1 MALGTDDKMP
11 RGTVD
16 EFNNLRPLPG
26 APAPAQPQPAA
37 GPWQRFQPQAQAQ
50 QPATQAAPPVTDW
63 SKFVPDQPA
72 APQTDWGQFVPD
84 QPREMGIIS
93 TLAQGFRNTGRA
105 VGAAADVALDDRAS
119 VVERANAQAAAPKN
133 ENLRAFEGAIENRRA
148 ALGTDDPGL
157 LDALGVVGGAVLA
170 QPKGAGY
177 AVLEQAPNAVAA
189 LAPAWAGA
197 KLGAT
202 AGAAIPLPGAA
213 PALGVVGGLAGLFLG
228 NTALEVGHKAME
240 KATDGQ
246 FTAAER
252 ETAFVEGGT
261 KAATITGIDAATLGL
276 SKWIMGA
283 TSRAVERATTRALTD
298 AGVDVGNEVAVMA
311 ARRSPEMVKAVRQA
325 QEAAIDTTATF
336 GRKAARAGAALGL
349 ETIGEG
355 LGEYLGEL
363 AATGKADAID
373 AVLESVL
380 SLGQSGAE
388 VAWGASRN
396 AASMAAARLNP
407 AAGPNSRAA
416 IVALNQQAQGKL
428 PPTEGPRAG
437 TMQQAA
443 AAGQLGGDLNNQV
456 PTDWA
461 QQIDAALGTA
471 PAQQEAQPMASPWL
485 DYEQQAPATDLSGF
499 VPDAVPAGFVPDAN
513 QNTIETSPGTAPT
526 ATTSPAAPN
535 GQQDQQQAPRL
546 VPMKDETAAA
556 RRAEV
561 VAKRTGV
568 QHLVIPHPTVAGRFA
583 VVPADSPL
591 AAPTAQTEGLDT
603 AGLFQTQVPIPL
615 KNARNL
621 AGMMSMAGG
630 VEHAVVPAP
639 TGDGFGVAPVDQL
652 SPAQLQQWAGFQPG
666 TRRGAARRV
675 PGPSAAPTAT
685 ATPAPSA
692 STTSSTAT
700 PIGTPDA
707 GPELAQVTG
716 ATPQAAP
723 AAPAVPEGA
732 QGLNTEAQRAAP
744 ALPQIDSNTF
754 TSAVGNAQSTIRR
767 ERWTV
772 DGGRRFEGRI
782 RAELER
788 AGVSANAA
796 QAVIDLAK
804 QQSPGDAF
812 VTGDALAQ
820 AARTLGVISSAS
832 RTTTPQQDKPTTTTT
847 TRAIVPGQTAKGRD
861 VLLAQVEQLKQ
872 RTAPADLVNDYNDL
886 KARIAD
892 ARRRAALKATK
903 RTESERLTEWADN
916 QDRELERL
924 RNEIGFVELKAGTAR
939 YKVLNTPENLE
950 VFAQKL
956 KKAPVGRW
964 TVTVKPEEIYDN
976 VETRPGTTEAQRE
989 TGRSAVRELA
999 RRVTAHLQ
1007 RRGNHQDRAA
1017 IEVLGSRLYD
1027 GFAANGGVDLVGQR
1041 VTSAEDLA
1049 VLAQVFRDPRFETF
1063 RVFYTDQQGVVVG
1076 EGAYSSRLP
1085 AAVNLPNDFDAHIR
1099 RDMGRFG
1106 ATGFWVLH
1114 NHPSGRA
1121 TPSPADVNLTKWIAS
1136 SVSGFRGHVVIDHNE
1151 FATIGGQGAVQVVQ
1165 APQLNGTDLG
1175 SKPELDHHML
1185 GSTING
1191 ERDVVQAAKAL
1202 QVKNGHAALIFLR
1215 RDQKVQLVMDVPM
1228 ALLQDTSRAA
1238 LGKLRAVVRAFAR
1251 ESGAGGWRFL
1261 VLPDGVSPEP
1271 MKRLVLDNIFTDI
1284 VSADGTTAGNF
1295 GAVTTG
1301 DFLDYS
1307 PPIRRVK
1314 EADEPS
1320 RAQTDTAAFRRWF
1333 GNSQAIDDNGQPLVM
1348 YHGTNKDITAFK
1360 AGRGGGAIWF
1370 ATDPTLANMFVA
1382 GGRQRMAEGNRKGSA
1397 VYPVFLS
1404 VQNPLDL
1411 GDASPQDNSPYSYV
1425 LKAAG
1430 LPANYDAVAEIARRN
1445 LESGYAGVSP
1455 SAQDPI
1461 ATLTETYMARYNRL
1475 SDILDNPGLIEVLQ
1489 EAGFDGIKMQE
1500 QGVTTFAVFR
1510 PEQIKSATG
1519 NAGTFDPADPSIVR
1533 EDTADPYNTIE
1544 TRPNTTEAQL
1554 DTGRAALA
1562 DVQRRILSLRGQR
1575 IGAAVLGSRLAADLA
1590 TTGGAQLIGQE
1601 VRDASDLAVLGQI
1614 FRDPRFETWRAIFV
1628 KDGKIVG
1635 EHAYSSRL
1643 PSSVLMPRGIDQW
1656 LKTQSEKYGA
1666 DAVFTLH
1673 NHPNG
1678 TARPSDGDMHF
1689 AARLRREVPNW
1700 KGEIIIDSSEYAV
1713 LTGLGVPSESSE
1725 SMSVRDL
1732 AEYGATVTFAPRLA
1746 SVDFNSSPE
1755 LEHRLLGLPIGDPA
1769 NIAKLGKALQIPGG
1783 HAAMIVTS
1791 EGKVQALLDVPV
1803 APLLDTKS
1811 KLGRAKIMA
1820 MVRRISRATG
1830 GESRFL
1836 VVPKGAKLDRWFV
1849 RQGIFQ
1855 DVVSETGTSMLAAVR
1870 KWNGDPNWF
1879 PMDQIGRNA
1888 GRSARLLYEPAA
1900 GYDAAEPGTRRSRAA
1915 EPQQTEAIEDF
1926 TPERA
1931 TVGEWIAHQLK
1942 QNRGWAMGALTR
1954 DQLADIYG
1962 ASMPAVEQFDRTVQA
1977 MDLVRNRM
1985 MEQADALVER
1995 WRKLPSKEAD
2005 RLADVMHAATLA
2017 QFDPAEMNATTP
2029 EEQQIAADFDAL
2041 SMPAQAVY
2049 RDVRDQYR
2057 DTLIAVR
2064 DSLASRAE
2072 RTGSTG
2078 RAIADEIRLKFDRY
2092 LSEGPY
2098 FSLARFGDFILIA
2111 DRDGERV
2118 VEAFESSLQREKR
2131 ARGLR
2136 AQGFQVKLTAKQQYS
2151 ATKDGAAGSFI
2162 GDVLEKVDA
2171 LDMDGEQKSALMDQL
2186 NQLAISALPD
2196 ASYRKH
2202 FAHRKGTPGFSNDA
2216 MRAFASS
2223 QMHAAHHLA
2232 RIKHADELALLI
2244 DEMREDI
2251 QAQRGAVDTP
2261 AQQQVVNEL
2270 TRRLDLMM
2278 NPTTHPVTAALG
2290 QVGFVM
2296 SLGGSIASGITN
2308 LSQTPLVTYPWLG
2321 SKFGFDKAAG
2331 ALLKASKDYF
2341 GGRWEKWSG
2350 FVLADNPN
2358 LIDDERA
2365 ALRHLEETG
2374 LINLTQASDL
2384 AGTANT
2390 DSTVSKRAFAINRAM
2405 KIVGWTFH
2413 TPEVFNRQVSALAAY
2428 RLARDAGQTHDTA
2441 IESARQ
2447 ALIRT
2452 HFDYSASNRARFM
2465 AGNVTRV
2472 ITMFK
2477 QYSQNVTY
2485 LMWRNA
2491 YQALKGESAD
2501 VRREARRMLLGVA
2514 TMHFAAAGTMGLPLG
2529 IFGVT
2534 PLLALLSMG
2543 MGDGDDPWDWE
2554 TEYRN
2559 MLADT
2564 FGKEGGEAIAKGPI
2578 RMLLNV
2584 DLASR
2589 VGLGDLWIRP
2599 PQKEAEGRD
2608 LVEAWLI
2615 SLLGPVA
2622 GYAGQMGTA
2631 AKAFEEGKFAR
2642 GVEAMLPK
2650 FLASP
2655 LKAIRYEAEG
2665 VRSWKGADL
2674 GITLTEADIA
2684 GTALG
2689 FNPARVAEMYEGR
2702 SAVKGREARL
2712 QARREELTNMW
2723 WESQQAGDRTG
2734 VAEAFDQIRKFNQ
2747 RNPPFAIT
2755 MKTLRQSAMA
2765 RRRAQLQTAQGYF
2778 LNRRRD
2784 ELREFSRFA
2793 NID

>member
-1 MALGTDDKMP
+1 MAFDPTSARPEGNTIARPAFNPATAAPAPPEEQGLLRQGADLLLDFAQGGMGVVGAGAAAFGADNVVARGAGEIAKYAAELQSQQRQAERQGQAKRMQAAEATGSVWEEAKAAGQNFLETPAAFTASAVGSAVPTMAAAMFGGLPAAAVLGSGIGAGAVKQSIYERIEQEALKAGQTPEQAAVAASAAQAYTGESADQIALGTGLGLAAG
-11 RGTVD
+11 GTGLERVLGGGASAIKNIVGRVAAGTAA
-16 EFNNLRPLPG
+16 EALPEAVQGGQERLAANLAAQREGFGGETWTGVVGQGVTEGLASTGPG
-26 APAPAQPQPAA
+26 AVGGLMTPYLDPNA
-37 GPWQRFQPQAQAQ
+37 GPISRAAIQAQAQ
-50 QPATQAAPPVTDW
+50 
-63 SKFVPDQPA
+63 
-72 APQTDWGQFVPD
+72 
-84 QPREMGIIS
+84 
-93 TLAQGFRNTGRA
+93 
-105 VGAAADVALDDRAS
+105 
-119 VVERANAQAAAPKN
+119 
-133 ENLRAFEGAIENRRA
+133 RA
-148 ALGTDDPGL
+148 AVVPGTL
-157 LDALGVVGGAVLA
+157 
-170 QPKGAGY
+170 
-177 AVLEQAPNAVAA
+177 
-189 LAPAWAGA
+189 
-197 KLGAT
+197 
-202 AGAAIPLPGAA
+202 
-213 PALGVVGGLAGLFLG
+213 
-228 NTALEVGHKAME
+228 
-240 KATDGQ
+240 
-246 FTAAER
+246 
-252 ETAFVEGGT
+252 
-261 KAATITGIDAATLGL
+261 
-276 SKWIMGA
+276 
-283 TSRAVERATTRALTD
+283 
-298 AGVDVGNEVAVMA
+298 
-311 ARRSPEMVKAVRQA
+311 
-325 QEAAIDTTATF
+325 
-336 GRKAARAGAALGL
+336 
-349 ETIGEG
+349 
-355 LGEYLGEL
+355 
-363 AATGKADAID
+363 
-373 AVLESVL
+373 
-380 SLGQSGAE
+380 
-388 VAWGASRN
+388 
-396 AASMAAARLNP
+396 
-407 AAGPNSRAA
+407 
-416 IVALNQQAQGKL
+416 
-428 PPTEGPRAG
+428 
-437 TMQQAA
+437 QQAA
-443 AAGQLGGDLNNQV
+443 AAA
-456 PTDWA
+456 PTE
-461 QQIDAALGTA
+461 QNA
-471 PAQQEAQPMASPWL
+471 PPE
-485 DYEQQAPATDLSGF
+485 SGNPNRF
-499 VPDAVPAGFVPDAN
+499 DPSSAVPAWIGQYEQTTPIA
-513 QNTIETSPGTAPT
+513 TTT
-526 ATTSPAAPN
+526 TTSPAATIDQ
-535 GQQDQQQAPRL
+535 QQDQQQAPRL
-546 VPMKDETAAA
+546 IPMKDAAAAA

-561 VAKRTGV
+561 VAKRTGIEQV
-568 QHLVIPHPTVAGRFA
+568 VIPHPTVPDRFA
-583 VVPADSPL
+583 FVPVDSPL
-591 AAPTAQTEGLDT
+591 ATSAAPTAQGEGLDVNT
-603 AGLFQTQVPIPL
+603 LFQTQAPIPL

-630 VEHAVVPAP
+630 TEHAVVPAP
-639 TGDGFGVAPVDQL
+639 SGDGFGVVPVDQL
-652 SPAQLQQWAGFQPG
+652 SPAQRDAWAQYQPG
-666 TRRGAARRV
+666 ARRGAARRV

-685 ATPAPSA
+685 ATPTTSA

-716 ATPQAAP
+716 ATPPVAP

-732 QGLNTEAQRAAP
+732 QGLDTEAPRAAP
-744 ALPQIDSNTF
+744 AIQPIDNNTF
-754 TSAVGNAQSTIRR
+754 TSAIGNAQATIKR
-767 ERWTV
+767 ERWTI
-772 DGGRRFEGRI
+772 DGGRRFEGRV

-788 AGVSANAA
+788 AGVPANAA

-804 QQSPGDAF
+804 QQTHGDAF
-812 VTGDALAQ
+812 VSGDALAQ
-820 AARTLGVISSAS
+820 AARTLGVIGDAS
-832 RTTTPQQDKPTTTTT
+832 TNATPQQAPQADTQQDKPTTT
-847 TRAIVPGQTAKGRD
+847 TRAIVPGQQAKGRD
-861 VLLAQVEQLKQ
+861 VLLAQVERLKT
-872 RTAPADLVNDYNDL
+872 RTAPADLVADNNQL

-892 ARRRAALKATK
+892 ARRRAALKASK
-903 RTESERLTEWADN
+903 RTEAERLTSWADN

-939 YKVLNTPENLE
+939 YRVLNTPENLE
-950 VFAQKL
+950 AFAQKL

-964 TVTVKPEEIYDN
+964 TVTVQPEEIYDN
-976 VETRPGTTEAQRE
+976 LETRSGTTEKQRE

-1027 GFAANGGVDLVGQR
+1027 GFAFDGGVDLVGQR

-1049 VLAQVFRDPRFETF
+1049 TLAQVFRDPRFETF
-1063 RVFYTDQQGVVVG
+1063 RVFYTDAQGVVVG

-1099 RDMGRFG
+1099 RDVGRFG
-1106 ATGFWVLH
+1106 ATGFWILH

-1121 TPSPADVNLTKWIAS
+1121 APSPADVNLTKWVAT
-1136 SVSGFRGHVVIDHNE
+1136 SVNGFRGHVVIDHNE
-1151 FATIGGQGAVQVVQ
+1151 FATIDAGGAVQVIQ
-1165 APQLNGTDLG
+1165 APQLNGTDFG

-1411 GDASPQDNSPYSYV
+1411 GDASPQGNSPYSYV

-1445 LESGYAGVSP
+1445 LETGYAGTNP
-1455 SAQDPI
+1455 SAADPV
-1461 ATLTETYMARYNRL
+1461 ATLTEQYMARYNRL
-1475 SDILDNPGLIEVLQ
+1475 ADILDNPGLIEVLQ

-1500 QGVTTFAVFR
+1500 QGATTFAVFA

-1519 NAGTFDPADPSIVR
+1519 NAGTFDPTNPSIVR
-1533 EDTADPYNTIE
+1533 EDAADPYSTIE
-1544 TRPNTTEAQL
+1544 IRPNTTEVQL
-1554 DTGRAALA
+1554 DTGRAAYA
-1562 DVQRRILSLRGQR
+1562 DVQRRILSLRGQK
-1575 IGAAVLGSRLAADLA
+1575 IGAAVLGSRLAADIA

-1601 VRDASDLAVLGQI
+1601 VRDASDLAVLAQI
-1614 FRDPRFETWRAIFV
+1614 YRDPRFETWRIFFA
-1628 KDGKIVG
+1628 KDGKIAG

-1643 PSSVLMPRGIDQW
+1643 PSSVLLPRGIEQW
-1656 LKTQSEKYGA
+1656 VKTQSEKYGA
-1666 DAVFTLH
+1666 DAIYTMH

-1678 TARPSDGDMHF
+1678 TARPSEGDMHM
-1689 AARLRREVPNW
+1689 AARLRREVPGW
-1700 KGEIIIDSSEYAV
+1700 KGEIIIDTREFAV
-1713 LTGLGVPSESSE
+1713 LTGDGVPPREGFE
-1725 SMSVRDL
+1725 DLGPRDL
-1732 AEYGATVTFAPRLA
+1732 AEYGATVTSAPGLA
-1746 SVDFNSSPE
+1746 SVDFNSAPE

-1769 NIAKLGKALQIPGG
+1769 DIAKMGKGLQIPGG
-1783 HAAMIVTS
+1783 HAAMVVTS

-1803 APLLDTKS
+1803 APLLETKT

-1820 MVRRISRATG
+1820 MVRRIARATG

-1836 VVPKGAKLDRWFV
+1836 VTPKGVKLDPWLIRFGV
-1849 RQGIFQ
+1849 FQ
-1855 DVVSETGTSMLAAVR
+1855 DVVSENGTSMLATVR
-1870 KWNGDPNWF
+1870 KRAGNPDLVPL
-1879 PMDQIGRNA
+1879 DQIARNA
-1888 GRSARLLYEPAA
+1888 GRSARLLYEPAGP
-1900 GYDAAEPGTRRSRAA
+1900 GYDAAEPGTRRGRAA
-1915 EPQQTEAIEDF
+1915 EPQQNGAVEIEDF

-1954 DQLADIYG
+1954 DQIADIYG
-1962 ASMPAVEQFDRTVQA
+1962 DAMPAVEQFDRTVQQ

-2029 EEQQIAADFDAL
+2029 EEQQIAADFDEL
-2041 SMPAQAVY
+2041 SMPAQEVY

-2057 DTLIAVR
+2057 NTLINIR
-2064 DSLASRAE
+2064 DSLAGRAE
-2072 RTGSTG
+2072 RTGSPG

-2171 LDMDGEQKSALMDQL
+2171 LDMDAEQKGALMDQL

-2216 MRAFASS
+2216 MRGFASS

-2244 DEMREDI
+2244 DEMRADI
-2251 QAQRGAVDTP
+2251 QATRGDVDTTE
-2261 AQQQVVNEL
+2261 QQQVVNEL

-2321 SKFGFDKAAG
+2321 SKFGFDAAAG

-2350 FVLADNPN
+2350 FVMADNPN
-2358 LIDDERA
+2358 LEDDERT
-2365 ALRHLEETG
+2365 ALRHLEEAG

-2428 RLARDAGQTHDTA
+2428 RLARDAGQAHDTA

-2465 AGNVTRV
+2465 SGNVTRV

-2491 YQALKGESAD
+2491 YRALKGESPE

-2543 MGDGDDPWDWE
+2543 MGDEDDPWDWE

-2564 FGKEGGEAIAKGPI
+2564 FGRETGEAIAKGPI

-2608 LVEAWLI
+2608 LVEAWMI
-2615 SLLGPVA
+2615 TLLGPVA

-2631 AKAFEEGKFAR
+2631 AKAFEEGKLAR

-2655 LKAIRYEAEG
+2655 LKAVRYEAEG

-2674 GITLTEADIA
+2674 GITLTEADIV

-2712 QARREELTNMW
+2712 QARREELTNIW

-2734 VAEAFDQIRKFNQ
+2734 VAEALDQIRQFNQ
-2747 RNPPFAIT
+2747 RNPPFVIT
-2755 MKTLRQSAMA
+2755 MKTLKQSAMA
-2765 RRRAQLQTAQGYF
+2765 RRRAQLQTSQGFY
-2778 LNRRRD
+2778 LSRRRD
-2784 ELREFSRFA
+2784 ELREYGRFA
-2793 NID
+2793 VIE

>member
-1 MALGTDDKMP
+1 MAFDPTSARPEGNTIARP
-11 RGTVD
+11 T
-16 EFNNLRPLPG
+16 FN
-26 APAPAQPQPAA
+26 
-37 GPWQRFQPQAQAQ
+37 
-50 QPATQAAPPVTDW
+50 PATANLAPPEERGLLRHGADLLLD
-63 SKFVPDQPA
+63 F
-72 APQTDWGQFVPD
+72 
-84 QPREMGIIS
+84 
-93 TLAQGFRNTGRA
+93 AQGGMGVVGA
-105 VGAAADVALDDRAS
+105 GAAAFGADNAVTTGAGEIAKYAAELQSQQRQAERQGQAERMRAAEATGSMWEEAKAAGQNFLETPGAFTASAVGSAVPTMAAALLGGLPAAIVTGGGIGAGAVKQS
-119 VVERANAQAAAPKN
+119 IFERIEQEALKAGQTPEQAAAAASAAQAYTGESADQIALGAGLGGAAGGTGLERVFGGGTSAIKN
-133 ENLRAFEGAIENRRA
+133 IVGRA
-148 ALGTDDPGL
+148 AAGTAAEAVPEAVQGGQERLAANVAAQREGFGGDTWT
-157 LDALGVVGGAVLA
+157 GVVGQGVTEGLASTGPGGIAGAMT
-170 QPKGAGY
+170 PY
-177 AVLEQAPNAVAA
+177 IDPNA
-189 LAPAWAGA
+189 
-197 KLGAT
+197 
-202 AGAAIPLPGAA
+202 
-213 PALGVVGGLAGLFLG
+213 
-228 NTALEVGHKAME
+228 
-240 KATDGQ
+240 
-246 FTAAER
+246 
-252 ETAFVEGGT
+252 
-261 KAATITGIDAATLGL
+261 
-276 SKWIMGA
+276 
-283 TSRAVERATTRALTD
+283 
-298 AGVDVGNEVAVMA
+298 
-311 ARRSPEMVKAVRQA
+311 
-325 QEAAIDTTATF
+325 
-336 GRKAARAGAALGL
+336 
-349 ETIGEG
+349 
-355 LGEYLGEL
+355 
-363 AATGKADAID
+363 
-373 AVLESVL
+373 
-380 SLGQSGAE
+380 
-388 VAWGASRN
+388 
-396 AASMAAARLNP
+396 
-407 AAGPNSRAA
+407 GPISRAA

-428 PPTEGPRAG
+428 PPTEGPAAG

-443 AAGQLGGDLNNQV
+443 AAGQMGGNSNTQ
-456 PTDWA
+456 PSADWA

-471 PAQQEAQPMASPWL
+471 P
-485 DYEQQAPATDLSGF
+485 T
-499 VPDAVPAGFVPDAN
+499 
-513 QNTIETSPGTAPT
+513 
-526 ATTSPAAPN
+526 TTSPAAPI
-535 GQQDQQQAPRL
+535 DQQQAPRL
-546 VPMKDETAAA
+546 IPMKDRDAAA
-556 RRAEV
+556 RRAAV

-568 QHLVIPHPTVAGRFA
+568 EQVVIPHPTVPDRFA
-583 VVPADSPL
+583 FVPADSPL
-591 AAPTAQTEGLDT
+591 ATSAAPTAQAEGLDIDT
-603 AGLFQTQVPIPL
+603 LFQTQAPIPL

-621 AGMMSMAGG
+621 AGLMSMAGG

-639 TGDGFGVAPVDQL
+639 TGDGFGVVPADQL
-652 SPAQLQQWAGFQPG
+652 SPAQRDAWAGFQPG
-666 TRRGAARRV
+666 ARRGVARRA
-675 PGPSAAPTAT
+675 PGPVATPPVT
-685 ATPAPSA
+685 ATPTTSA
-692 STTSSTAT
+692 STTSLTAT
-700 PIGTPDA
+700 PQGMPEA
-707 GPELAQVTG
+707 GPELAKVTG

-723 AAPAVPEGA
+723 AVPEGA
-732 QGLNTEAQRAAP
+732 QGFNTEARRAAP
-744 ALPQIDSNTF
+744 ALPQIDNNTF
-754 TSAVGNAQSTIRR
+754 TTAVGNAQNTIKR
-767 ERWTV
+767 ERWTI

-788 AGVSANAA
+788 AGVPANAA

-804 QQSPGDAF
+804 QQMPTDSF
-812 VTGDALAQ
+812 VSGDALAQ
-820 AARTLGVISSAS
+820 AARTLGVIGAAS
-832 RTTTPQQDKPTTTTT
+832 TTATPDISPDAEQIEAAPQQAPQADTQQEKPTT
-847 TRAIVPGQTAKGRD
+847 TRAIVPGQQAKGRD
-861 VLLAQVEQLKQ
+861 VILAQVEQLKQ
-872 RTAPADLVNDYNDL
+872 RTAPADLVKDYNEL

-903 RTESERLTEWADN
+903 RTEAERLTEWADN

-924 RNEIGFVELKAGTAR
+924 RTQIGFVELKAGTAR

-950 VFAQKL
+950 AFAQKL

-964 TVTVKPEEIYDN
+964 TVTVQPENIYDN
-976 VETRPGTTEAQRE
+976 LETRTGTTEAQRE

-999 RRVTAHLQ
+999 RRITAHLQ
-1007 RRGNHQDRAA
+1007 HRGNHQDRAA

-1027 GFAANGGVDLVGQR
+1027 GFAFDGGVDLVGQR
-1041 VTSAEDLA
+1041 VASAEDLA
-1049 VLAQVFRDPRFETF
+1049 TLAQVFRDPRYETF
-1063 RVFYTDQQGVVVG
+1063 RVFYTDAQGVVVG

-1099 RDMGRFG
+1099 RDVGHFG

-1121 TPSPADVNLTKWIAS
+1121 APSPADVNLTKWIAS
-1136 SVSGFRGHVVIDHNE
+1136 SVNGFRGHVVIDHNE
-1151 FATIGGQGAVQVVQ
+1151 FATIDAGGAVQVVQ
-1165 APQLNGTDLG
+1165 APQLNGTDFG

-1228 ALLQDTSRAA
+1228 ALLQDTSHAA

-1295 GAVTTG
+1295 GAVSTG
-1301 DFLDYS
+1301 DFLDYNI
-1307 PPIRRVK
+1307 PIRRVK
-1314 EADEPS
+1314 DSNNEA
-1320 RAQTDTAAFRRWF
+1320 
-1333 GNSQAIDDNGQPLVM
+1333 
-1348 YHGTNKDITAFK
+1348 
-1360 AGRGGGAIWF
+1360 
-1370 ATDPTLANMFVA
+1370 
-1382 GGRQRMAEGNRKGSA
+1382 
-1397 VYPVFLS
+1397 
-1404 VQNPLDL
+1404 
-1411 GDASPQDNSPYSYV
+1411 PYS
-1425 LKAAG
+1425 LIGTPARTIDELAA
-1430 LPANYDAVAEIARRN
+1430 
-1445 LESGYAGVSP
+1445 
-1455 SAQDPI
+1455 
-1461 ATLTETYMARYNRL
+1461 
-1475 SDILDNPGLIEVLQ
+1475 
-1489 EAGFDGIKMQE
+1489 
-1500 QGVTTFAVFR
+1500 
-1510 PEQIKSATG
+1510 
-1519 NAGTFDPADPSIVR
+1519 
-1533 EDTADPYNTIE
+1533 
-1544 TRPNTTEAQL
+1544 
-1554 DTGRAALA
+1554 
-1562 DVQRRILSLRGQR
+1562 
-1575 IGAAVLGSRLAADLA
+1575 LAADLP
-1590 TTGGAQLIGQE
+1590 T
-1601 VRDASDLAVLGQI
+1601 
-1614 FRDPRFETWRAIFV
+1614 
-1628 KDGKIVG
+1628 
-1635 EHAYSSRL
+1635 
-1643 PSSVLMPRGIDQW
+1643 
-1656 LKTQSEKYGA
+1656 
-1666 DAVFTLH
+1666 
-1673 NHPNG
+1673 G
-1678 TARPSDGDMHF
+1678 TALVVTDGHRVRSVTDVPAALLTDRSKF
-1689 AARLRREVPNW
+1689 GRARLRMLARRARREPGQTYLLAPEGTNTKPLRWLVQL
-1700 KGEIIIDSSEYAV
+1700 E
-1713 LTGLGVPSESSE
+1713 GL
-1725 SMSVRDL
+1725 RDVVTADATSAAAAIERANRV
-1732 AEYGATVTFAPRLA
+1732 AEAAPR
-1746 SVDFNSSPE
+1746 
-1755 LEHRLLGLPIGDPA
+1755 
-1769 NIAKLGKALQIPGG
+1769 
-1783 HAAMIVTS
+1783 
-1791 EGKVQALLDVPV
+1791 
-1803 APLLDTKS
+1803 
-1811 KLGRAKIMA
+1811 
-1820 MVRRISRATG
+1820 
-1830 GESRFL
+1830 
-1836 VVPKGAKLDRWFV
+1836 
-1849 RQGIFQ
+1849 
-1855 DVVSETGTSMLAAVR
+1855 
-1870 KWNGDPNWF
+1870 
-1879 PMDQIGRNA
+1879 
-1888 GRSARLLYEPAA
+1888 
-1900 GYDAAEPGTRRSRAA
+1900 
-1915 EPQQTEAIEDF
+1915 DF

-1931 TVGEWIAHQLK
+1931 TVKDWIAHQLK

-1954 DQLADIYG
+1954 DQIADIYG
-1962 ASMPAVEQFDRTVQA
+1962 DSMPAVEQFDRVVQQ

-1985 MEQADALVER
+1985 AEKADALIER

-2041 SMPAQAVY
+2041 SADARQVY

-2057 DTLIAVR
+2057 DTLINIR
-2064 DSLASRAE
+2064 DSLAGRAE

-2098 FSLARFGDFILIA
+2098 FSLARFGDFVLIA
-2111 DRDGERV
+2111 DRNDERV

-2136 AQGFQVKLTAKQQYS
+2136 AQGFTVKLTAKQQYS

-2162 GDVLEKVDA
+2162 GDVLEKIDA
-2171 LDMDGEQKSALMDQL
+2171 LDMDAEQKDALMDQL

-2223 QMHAAHHLA
+2223 QVHAAHHLA
-2232 RIKHADELALLI
+2232 RIKHADELAFLI
-2244 DEMREDI
+2244 DEMRVDI
-2251 QAQRGAVDTP
+2251 QATRGDVDTTE
-2261 AQQQVVNEL
+2261 QQQVVNEL
-2270 TRRLDLMM
+2270 ARRLDLMM

-2296 SLGGSIASGITN
+2296 SLGGSIAAGITN
-2308 LSQTPLVTYPWLG
+2308 LTQTPMVTYPWLG
-2321 SKFGFDKAAG
+2321 SKFGFDNAAG

-2341 GGRWEKWSG
+2341 AGSRWETWSG
-2350 FVLADNPN
+2350 FVMVDNPN
-2358 LIDDERA
+2358 LADDERA

-2428 RLARDAGQTHDTA
+2428 RLARDAGQTHDNA

-2465 AGNVTRV
+2465 SGNVTRV

-2491 YQALKGESAD
+2491 YQALKGESPE

-2514 TMHFAAAGTMGLPLG
+2514 ATHFAVAGSMGLPLG

-2543 MGDGDDPWDWE
+2543 MGDEDDPWDWE

-2608 LVEAWLI
+2608 LVEAWMI
-2615 SLLGPVA
+2615 TLLGPVA

-2674 GITLTEADIA
+2674 GITLTEADIV

-2702 SAVKGREARL
+2702 AAVKGREARL

-2734 VAEAFDQIRKFNQ
+2734 VAEALDQIRQFNQ

-2765 RRRAQLQTAQGYF
+2765 RRRAQIQTSQGYF
-2778 LNRRRD
+2778 LSRRRD
-2784 ELREFSRFA
+2784 ELREFGRFA

>member
-1 MALGTDDKMP
+1 MALGTEDKMP
-11 RGTVD
+11 RGSVD
-16 EFNNLRPLPG
+16 ELGNLRPLPG
-26 APAPAQPQPAA
+26 APAAAQPQPQPVA
-37 GPWQRFQPQAQAQ
+37 GPWQRFQPQAQ
-50 QPATQAAPPVTDW
+50 QPATQAAQPATDW

-72 APQTDWGQFVPD
+72 AGPWQKQPQTDWSQFVPE
-84 QPREMGIIS
+84 QPREMGPIS

-105 VGAAADVALDDRAS
+105 VGAATDVALDDRAS
-119 VVERANAQAAAPKN
+119 VVERANAQASAPKN
-133 ENLRAFEGAIENRRA
+133 ENLRAFEGEIESRRA

-157 LDALGVVGGAVLA
+157 LDALGVVGGAVLE
-170 QPKGAGY
+170 QPKGAAY

-246 FTAAER
+246 FTATER
-252 ETAFVEGGT
+252 EAAFQEGGT
-261 KAATITGIDAATLGL
+261 KAAVITGVDAATLGL

-298 AGVDVGNEVAVMA
+298 AGVDVSNEIAVMA
-311 ARRSPEMVKAVRQA
+311 ARRSPEIVKAVRQA
-325 QEAAIDTTATF
+325 QEAAIDATATF
-336 GRKAARAGAALGL
+336 GKKAARAGAALGL
-349 ETIGEG
+349 ETVGEG

-363 AATGKADAID
+363 AATGQADMVD

-428 PPTEGPRAG
+428 PPTEGPAAG

-443 AAGQLGGDLNNQV
+443 AAGQMGGNSNNQ
-456 PTDWA
+456 PSADWA
-461 QQIDAALGTA
+461 QQIDAQLGTA
-471 PAQQEAQPMASPWL
+471 PAQQEAQPIVPPWL
-485 DYEQQAPATDLSGF
+485 RYEQTEQTTDWSQF
-499 VPDAVPAGFVPDAN
+499 TPDAN
-513 QNTIETSPGTAPT
+513 QSTIETFLGTAPT
-526 ATTSPAAPN
+526 APAATTSPAAPI
-535 GQQDQQQAPRL
+535 DQEQTPRL
-546 VPMKDETAAA
+546 VPMKDEAAAA

-568 QHLVIPHPTVAGRFA
+568 QHLVIPHPTVSGRFA

-591 AAPTAQTEGLDT
+591 ATSAAPTAQGEGLDVE
-603 AGLFQTQVPIPL
+603 GLFQTQSPVPL

-621 AGMMSMAGG
+621 AGMLSMAGG

-639 TGDGFGVAPVDQL
+639 SGDGFGIAPVDQL
-652 SPAQLQQWAGFQPG
+652 SPAQRDAWVGFQPG
-666 TRRGAARRV
+666 ARRGAASRV

-685 ATPAPSA
+685 AVPTPSA
-692 STTSSTAT
+692 NTTSPTAT
-700 PIGTPDA
+700 PQGMPEA

-716 ATPQAAP
+716 ATPPVAP

-732 QGLNTEAQRAAP
+732 QGFNTEAQRAAP
-744 ALPQIDSNTF
+744 ALPQIDSSSF
-754 TSAVGNAQSTIRR
+754 TSAIGNAQSTIKR
-767 ERWTV
+767 ERWTI

-788 AGVSANAA
+788 AGVPANAA

-804 QQSPGDAF
+804 QQTPTDAF
-812 VTGDALAQ
+812 VSGDALAQ

-832 RTTTPQQDKPTTTTT
+832 TTATPDISPDTEQIEAAPQQAPRADTQQDKPTT

-872 RTAPADLVNDYNDL
+872 RTAPADLVKDYNDL

-892 ARRRAALKATK
+892 ARRRANLKATK
-903 RTESERLTEWADN
+903 RTEAERLTSWADN

-924 RNEIGFVELKAGTAR
+924 RTQIGFVELKAGTAR

-950 VFAQKL
+950 AFAQKL
-956 KKAPVGRW
+956 RKARVGRW
-964 TVTVKPEEIYDN
+964 TVTVQPEEIYDN
-976 VETRPGTTEAQRE
+976 LETRAGTTEKQRE

-1027 GFAANGGVDLVGQR
+1027 GFAFDGGVDLVGQR
-1041 VTSAEDLA
+1041 VASAEDLA
-1049 VLAQVFRDPRFETF
+1049 TLAQVFRDPRYETF
-1063 RVFYTDQQGVVVG
+1063 RVFYTDMQGVVVG
-1076 EGAYSSRLP
+1076 EAAYSSRLP

-1121 TPSPADVNLTKWIAS
+1121 TPSPADVNLTKWVAS
-1136 SVSGFRGHVVIDHNE
+1136 SVNGFRGHVVIDHNE
-1151 FATIGGQGAVQVVQ
+1151 FATIDAGGAVQVVQ
-1165 APQLNGTDLG
+1165 APQLHGTDFG

-1191 ERDVVQAAKAL
+1191 ERDVVQAAKTL

-1228 ALLQDTSRAA
+1228 VLLQDTSRAA
-1238 LGKLRAVVRAFAR
+1238 IGKLRAVVRAFAR

-1295 GAVTTG
+1295 GAVSTG
-1301 DFLDYS
+1301 DFLDYNI
-1307 PPIRRVK
+1307 PIRRVK
-1314 EADEPS
+1314 DNNNEAPYS
-1320 RAQTDTAAFRRWF
+1320 LIGTAAR
-1333 GNSQAIDDNGQPLVM
+1333 
-1348 YHGTNKDITAFK
+1348 
-1360 AGRGGGAIWF
+1360 
-1370 ATDPTLANMFVA
+1370 TLD
-1382 GGRQRMAEGNRKGSA
+1382 E
-1397 VYPVFLS
+1397 L
-1404 VQNPLDL
+1404 
-1411 GDASPQDNSPYSYV
+1411 
-1425 LKAAG
+1425 AA
-1430 LPANYDAVAEIARRN
+1430 
-1445 LESGYAGVSP
+1445 
-1455 SAQDPI
+1455 
-1461 ATLTETYMARYNRL
+1461 
-1475 SDILDNPGLIEVLQ
+1475 
-1489 EAGFDGIKMQE
+1489 
-1500 QGVTTFAVFR
+1500 
-1510 PEQIKSATG
+1510 
-1519 NAGTFDPADPSIVR
+1519 
-1533 EDTADPYNTIE
+1533 
-1544 TRPNTTEAQL
+1544 
-1554 DTGRAALA
+1554 
-1562 DVQRRILSLRGQR
+1562 
-1575 IGAAVLGSRLAADLA
+1575 LAADLP
-1590 TTGGAQLIGQE
+1590 T
-1601 VRDASDLAVLGQI
+1601 
-1614 FRDPRFETWRAIFV
+1614 
-1628 KDGKIVG
+1628 
-1635 EHAYSSRL
+1635 
-1643 PSSVLMPRGIDQW
+1643 
-1656 LKTQSEKYGA
+1656 
-1666 DAVFTLH
+1666 
-1673 NHPNG
+1673 G
-1678 TARPSDGDMHF
+1678 TALVVTDGRRIRSVTDVPAALLTDKTKF
-1689 AARLRREVPNW
+1689 GRARLRMLARRASREPGQTYLLAPEGTDTKPLRWLV
-1700 KGEIIIDSSEYAV
+1700 KLE
-1713 LTGLGVPSESSE
+1713 GL
-1725 SMSVRDL
+1725 RDVVTADATSAAAAIERANRV
-1732 AEYGATVTFAPRLA
+1732 AEAAPRY
-1746 SVDFNSSPE
+1746 SD
-1755 LEHRLLGLPIGDPA
+1755 
-1769 NIAKLGKALQIPGG
+1769 
-1783 HAAMIVTS
+1783 
-1791 EGKVQALLDVPV
+1791 
-1803 APLLDTKS
+1803 
-1811 KLGRAKIMA
+1811 
-1820 MVRRISRATG
+1820 
-1830 GESRFL
+1830 
-1836 VVPKGAKLDRWFV
+1836 
-1849 RQGIFQ
+1849 
-1855 DVVSETGTSMLAAVR
+1855 
-1870 KWNGDPNWF
+1870 
-1879 PMDQIGRNA
+1879 
-1888 GRSARLLYEPAA
+1888 
-1900 GYDAAEPGTRRSRAA
+1900 
-1915 EPQQTEAIEDF
+1915 DF

-1931 TVGEWIAHQLK
+1931 TVKDWIAHQLK

-1962 ASMPAVEQFDRTVQA
+1962 DAMPAVEQFDRVVQQ

-1985 MEQADALVER
+1985 AEKADALIER
-1995 WRKLPSKEAD
+1995 WRKLPSAEAD

-2017 QFDPAEMNATTP
+2017 QFDPAEMNATTAD
-2029 EEQQIAADFDAL
+2029 EQQIAADFDAL
-2041 SMPAQAVY
+2041 SADARQVY

-2057 DTLIAVR
+2057 DTLTNIR
-2064 DSLASRAE
+2064 DSLAGRAE

-2078 RAIADEIRLKFDRY
+2078 RAIADEIRLRFDGY

-2136 AQGFQVKLTAKQQYS
+2136 AQGFTVKLTAKQQYS

-2162 GDVLEKVDA
+2162 GDVLEKIDA
-2171 LDMDGEQKSALMDQL
+2171 LDMDAEQKGTLMDQL

-2232 RIKHADELALLI
+2232 RIRHADGLALLI
-2244 DEMREDI
+2244 DEMGEDI
-2251 QAQRGAVDTP
+2251 QAQRGDVDTTE
-2261 AQQQVVNEL
+2261 QQQVVNEL
-2270 TRRLDLMM
+2270 TRRLGLMM
-2278 NPTTHPVTAALG
+2278 NPVTHPVAAALG

-2296 SLGGSIASGITN
+2296 SLGGSIAAGITN
-2308 LSQTPLVTYPWLG
+2308 LTQTPMVTYPWLG
-2321 SKFGFDKAAG
+2321 SKFGFDNAAG
-2331 ALLKASKDYF
+2331 ALLNASKDYF
-2341 GGRWEKWSG
+2341 GGRWDKWSG
-2350 FVLADNPN
+2350 FVMADNPN
-2358 LIDDERA
+2358 LEDDERT

-2428 RLARDAGQTHDTA
+2428 RLARDAGQAHDTA

-2465 AGNVTRV
+2465 SGNVTRV

-2491 YQALKGESAD
+2491 YQALKGESAE

-2543 MGDGDDPWDWE
+2543 MGDEDDPWDWE

-2608 LVEAWLI
+2608 LVEAWMI
-2615 SLLGPVA
+2615 TLLGPVA

-2655 LKAIRYEAEG
+2655 LRAIRYEAEG

-2674 GITLTEADIA
+2674 GITLTEADIV

-2689 FNPARVAEMYEGR
+2689 FNPARVAEMYEG
-2702 SAVKGREARL
+2702 SAAVKGREARL
-2712 QARREELTNMW
+2712 QARHEELTNMW
-2723 WESQQAGDRTG
+2723 RESQQAGDRTG
-2734 VAEAFDQIRKFNQ
+2734 VAEAFDQIRQFNQ
-2747 RNPPFAIT
+2747 RNPAFGIT

-2778 LNRRRD
+2778 LSRRRD
-2784 ELREFSRFA
+2784 ELREFGRFA